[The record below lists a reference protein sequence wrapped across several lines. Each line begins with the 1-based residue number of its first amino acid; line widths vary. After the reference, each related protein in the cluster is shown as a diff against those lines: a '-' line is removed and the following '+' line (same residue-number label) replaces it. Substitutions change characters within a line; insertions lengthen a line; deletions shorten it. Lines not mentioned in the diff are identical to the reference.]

1 MTALNMQFKRDG
13 TGVVVDQ
20 ALVNQFPLFHGKA
33 PPGHPYPQAF
43 TEGATDTRFCFV
55 ETVGDMTLL
64 RRMLPSGRTINI
76 DTMDFAM
83 LNGGQGL
90 AHINMN
96 NIDNRVSNLSE
107 ANECFFGVFEKGVLD
122 SFEVFAG
129 AALARNRGPK

>member
-96 NIDNRVSNLSE
+96 KSDNRVSNLKYVPES
-107 ANECFFGVFEKGVLD
+107 D
-122 SFEVFAG
+122 
-129 AALARNRGPK
+129 ARKMLMEF